1 MPRISGLLAVLSLL
15 VMVPAGLSAQGGS
28 APTKKALAREVLQL
42 TRAAEQAL
50 TVMEKAVEG
59 QRGMNPEIPGVF
71 WDRFLERAKEQKGE
85 LLDMLM
91 PVYEEAFSLEDLQGL
106 VAFYRSPIGRRLIE
120 AQPTLVQASM
130 EVGERWG
137 AQLGGEVGE
146 ELQKEGVKLN

>member
-71 WDRFLERAKEQKGE
+71 WDRFLERAKEQKSE
-85 LLDMLM
+85 LLDML
-91 PVYEEAFSLEDLQGL
+91 
-106 VAFYRSPIGRRLIE
+106 
-120 AQPTLVQASM
+120 M